1 MTREEL
7 KDRVIKAEARVLK
20 RTHVVS
26 KLTNQIKRM
35 TLGSLDVSMK
45 QKELNEAKSQL
56 NEANRILNDWKAKLD
71 DRIKQDDFIEANT
84 PDVISDFLNRW
95 EKSAF
100 DSCVNDF
107 TRYMDMKSKLKEMLA
122 EAKLEAIETL
132 PSLESY
138 RLLVSKG
145 TITKDSVLSVTLHP
159 RKDVDEFLESKGLT
173 YRQTSE
179 TLSKYSNS
187 VISDMAR
194 QPASTRNEWLRKEL
208 NAERRRKQLNLMA
221 KVFKI
226 VGVIQDASYLTL
238 DERGDLNG
246 VVSGTEGRCK
256 VTTIGAGGYNVQC
269 YHMRVLVKEL

>member
-35 TLGSLDVSMK
+35 TSHSLDATTK
-45 QKELNEAKSQL
+45 QEELSEAKAKL

-71 DRIKQDDFIEANT
+71 DRIKQNDFIEANT

-95 EKSAF
+95 EKLAF
-100 DSCVNDF
+100 DSYVSDF

-138 RLLVSKG
+138 RPLVSKG

-173 YRQTSE
+173 YKQIAE
-179 TLSKYSNS
+179 TLGKYSNS
-187 VISDMAR
+187 VILDMSK
-194 QPASTRNEWLRKEL
+194 QPTSTRKDWLRKKLKE
-208 NAERRRKQLNLMA
+208 ERRRKQLNLMA

-226 VGVIQDASYLTL
+226 VGVIQDASHLTL

-246 VVSGTEGRCK
+246 IVYGTEGKCK
-256 VTTIGAGGYNVQC
+256 VTTIGAGGYNIQC
-269 YHMRVLVKEL
+269 YHLRMLVKEL